1 MVDVAASVVIGH
13 LDQEQETLVTSGT
26 LFDVYRNGRVGD
38 PEEFKAALLGYG
50 LFSWPDLSKDAS
62 VLSVGQKRKLQIA
75 GLMAQQANLL
85 LLDEPTNHIS
95 LDVVEEFE
103 QALLDF
109 AGPVVAISHDRRF
122 IERFANEIWELRAGR
137 LTQFLRDWTRYQ
149 EIERTTQ

>member
-1 MVDVAASVVIGH
+1 
-13 LDQEQETLVTSGT
+13 
-26 LFDVYRNGRVGD
+26 
-38 PEEFKAALLGYG
+38 
-50 LFSWPDLSKDAS
+50 
-62 VLSVGQKRKLQIA
+62 VGQKRKLQIA

-122 IERFANEIWELRAGR
+122 IERISHEIWEMREGR
-137 LTQFLRDWTRYQ
+137 LTQLLGDWARYQ
-149 EIERTTQ
+149 DGIRAMQ